1 MSDTPIADPELADLA
16 QRFAAHAAI
25 YAGAT
30 ADNASPLYA
39 QLAQQIAG
47 DPAVLDLV
55 RHADRATQV
64 SNLLF
69 GAVHFLLL
77 QNTDTSLAAF
87 YASLV
92 PDPQPPAAA
101 YPAFRAFCLA
111 HADAVRELVTTRRV
125 QTNEVGRCANLLP
138 AFALVEQSA
147 GGRPLALVEIGASAG
162 LNLLWDRYGY
172 DYGPACQAGDEQ
184 APVQLRCLVE
194 GALRPPIPQ
203 QLPVVAARVGI
214 DLHPVSLDDADAV
227 RWLRALIWPEQ
238 RARAALFEQALV
250 EACRNPPTVLAG
262 DAAAL
267 LPAAVARLPADALVC
282 VYHSYTLNQCPT
294 DVRAAIE
301 EQCATIARQRAL
313 VRVALEW
320 YGGQPTPE
328 LALIDYTDGSARRT
342 LLARCESHG
351 RTMRWLDQATA
362 ASGEASHV

>member
-1 MSDTPIADPELADLA
+1 MNDTPIADPELADLA

-39 QLAQQIAG
+39 HLAQQIAG
-47 DPAVLDLV
+47 DTVVLDLV

-77 QNTDTSLAAF
+77 QNPDVPLAAF

-92 PDPQPPAAA
+92 PDPQPLAAA

-111 HADAVRELVTTRRV
+111 HADAIRTLVTTQRV

-138 AFALVEQSA
+138 AFALAAQRA
-147 GGRPLALVEIGASAG
+147 GAQPLALVEIGASAG

-172 DYGPACQAGDEQ
+172 DYGSAGRAGDEQ
-184 APVQLRCLVE
+184 VPVQLRCLVE
-194 GALRPPIPQ
+194 GALRPPIPRR
-203 QLPVVAARVGI
+203 LPAVAARIGI
-214 DLHPVSLDDADAV
+214 DLHPVALDDADMV

-238 RARAALFEQALV
+238 RARAALFEQALA
-250 EACRNPPTVLAG
+250 EARQEPPTVLAG
-262 DAAAL
+262 DAAVL
-267 LPAAVARLPADALVC
+267 LPAAVAGLPEDALVC
-282 VYHSYTLNQCPT
+282 MYHSYTLNQCPA

-301 EQCATIARQRAL
+301 EQCAIVAQQRPL

-320 YGGQPTPE
+320 YGDQPAPE
-328 LALIDYTDGSARRT
+328 LTLINYADGIERHT

-351 RTMRWLDQATA
+351 RAMRWLDEATA
-362 ASGEASHV
+362 TW